1 MVKKQIATFLGPQL
15 GISTVGNHAYA
26 YSGNIG
32 TENTQ
37 SLTPMLSF
45 TTGDYYLV
53 GNWTVCGAVNISGDS
68 DTGGIDQFYL
78 SYNGVTIQSLK
89 TDTQQED
96 SPTLYTIPILIPPR
110 TVVVC
115 EGVSSLDTNS
125 WLISQSIVG
134 RIYNA

>member
-1 MVKKQIATFLGPQL
+1 MAKKQVATFLGGQL
-15 GISTVGNHAYA
+15 GLSTVGNHAYG

-53 GNWTVCGAVNISGDS
+53 GNWTVCGAVNISASS

-96 SPTLYTIPILIPPR
+96 SPTLYTIPIMIPPR

-115 EGVSSLDTNS
+115 QGITSLNTNS
-125 WLISQSIVG
+125 WTISQSIVG
-134 RIYNA
+134 RIYNV